1 MAAEQLGPGAGV
13 GSTALARRLADA
25 DPIVDHQDPEAAVH
39 RDTYLDAGGVGM
51 PRDIGQG
58 FSEDGGRFELH
69 HQRDDAVVY
78 AMERDFRFVAEVFG
92 RCPSPLRAPWPANR
106 RKLRLPGGAAPST
119 TPARRRGLDQRLSS
133 HHYQD

>member
-13 GSTALARRLADA
+13 GSTALARWLADA

-92 RCPSPLRAPWPANR
+92 RVRHRFGHPGPQTGANSGY
-106 RKLRLPGGAAPST
+106 PGGAAPST
-119 TPARRRGLDQRLSS
+119 TPARRRGLDQRLSR